1 MEKFKLSNNI
11 NPNRIFILQKSEIE
25 KRLDPYFYLPK
36 FKIIIEKFKTIPN
49 QRLSLISEKIFSGS
63 TPLSG
68 GDAYTDKKN
77 GIAFIRSGD
86 FSIDGSINFDDLVYI
101 KPEIHEKT
109 LLSSQLKENDLL
121 FAIVGATIGKVGV
134 YKNTQKANINQAICA
149 VRLQNGLNTDYVN
162 AFFQT
167 SIGQS
172 LIDRI
177 KRPVARANVNLDEIA
192 SLPII
197 IPDIETQEKVA
208 ATFKNSLIQKAK
220 LEIAAEELLASI
232 DDYLLGELGIKMPT
246 ENDVEDI
253 VSYQGFELNKQNS
266 LVKNGRL
273 FLTGFREIG
282 GGRFDAKYQQTFFTS
297 TIQAINKSKY
307 SIEHFRH
314 LICDL
319 KNGIEIRNYVEK
331 NGLRYLR
338 VTDLGK
344 NGLNDN
350 SPRFVEAQEIPERI
364 KLNEKCILISRSG
377 SLGLVNVFEPKLSN
391 AILSSHIFKVGLNTE
406 IINPLYLEVYLR
418 SKIGQTEFFR
428 NNNGG
433 VIPEINQEAL
443 KSIHIVVPPI
453 EKQKEIALYISE
465 IREKAKC
472 LQVESIKILGT
483 AKQEIEQMILG

>member
-1 MEKFKLSNNI
+1 MEKFKLLNNI

-36 FKIIIEKFKTIPN
+36 FKTIIEKISILPN

-86 FSIDGSINFDDLVYI
+86 FNVDGLINFDDLVYI
-101 KPEIHEKT
+101 KPEIHEKN
-109 LLSSQLKENDLL
+109 LVSSQLRENDLL
-121 FAIVGATIGKVGV
+121 FAIVGATIGKVGI

-149 VRLQNGLNTDYVN
+149 VRLQNGLNVNYVN

-177 KRPVARANVNLDEIA
+177 KRPVARANINLDEIA

-197 IPDIETQEKVA
+197 IPDIETQEKVV
-208 ATFKNSLIQKAK
+208 ATFQNSLIQKTK
-220 LEIAAEELLASI
+220 LEAEAEKLLASI

-246 ENDVEDI
+246 ENDVDAI
-253 VSYQGFELNKQNS
+253 VRYQGFELDKQNS
-266 LVKNGRL
+266 LVKKGRL

-282 GGRFDAKYQQTFFTS
+282 GRRFDAKYQQKYFTN

-307 SIEHFRH
+307 RVEHFRH

-319 KNGIEIRNYVEK
+319 KNGIEIRDYVGN

-344 NGLNDN
+344 NGLNDD
-350 SPRFVEAQEIPERI
+350 SPRFVEIQEILERI

-391 AILSSHIFKVGLNTE
+391 AILSSHIFKVELNTE

-418 SKIGQTEFFR
+418 SKIGQTEIFR

-443 KSIHIVVPPI
+443 KSIHIAVPPI
-453 EKQKEIALYISE
+453 EKQNEIALHISE
-465 IREKAKC
+465 IRTEAKR
-472 LQVESIKILGT
+472 LQIESIKILET
-483 AKQEIEQMILG
+483 AKQEIEQLILE